1 MTVFCVISPIG
12 IGVGLV
18 LKEESVLETFVS
30 FLEKYFDICMTIL
43 GDGGC
48 GPPHIPRHC
57 NRQPPLC
64 RLLRD
69 PGEGTGEGG

>member
-1 MTVFCVISPIG
+1 M
-12 IGVGLV
+12 

-30 FLEKYFDICMTIL
+30 FLERYFDICMTIS
-43 GDGGC
+43 GDRGC

-57 NRQPPLC
+57 NGQPPLC

-69 PGEGTGEGG
+69 PGEGAGEGG